1 MLSKVE
7 CPFEV
12 KAVDDKGN
20 FEGYASVFNN
30 VDLGDDIILPGA
42 FVKVKT
48 TRSGQLK
55 LALFHDLRKLIGTAS
70 YTQDSHGLHLQGKV
84 NLNVSYAKDAYELMR
99 DGGPLDS
106 MSIGFNTITAAYE
119 ERSGRT
125 VRVIKEAELW
135 EASLVP
141 FGMNPEA
148 QITSVKSDIRMFEN
162 ALRDRMGLSQ
172 KEAAAVASL
181 GFPAIH
187 RDGGQADTVIVDELK
202 NLSQFIESQFGA
214 SL

>member
-1 MLSKVE
+1 MLNKLDV
-7 CPFEV
+7 PFEV
-12 KAVDDKGN
+12 KAADDRGN

-48 TRSGQLK
+48 TRAGRLK
-55 LALFHDLRKLIGTAS
+55 LALFHDLTRLIGSADFK
-70 YTQDSHGLHLQGKV
+70 QDDHGLFIKGQV
-84 NLNVSYAKDAYELMR
+84 NLNVSYARDAYELMK
-99 DGGPLDS
+99 DGTLDS

-125 VRVIKEAELW
+125 VRLIKEAELW
-135 EASLVP
+135 EGSIVP

-148 QITSVKSDIRMFEN
+148 QVTTVKSDIRLFES
-162 ALRDRMGLSQ
+162 ALRERMGLSQ

-187 RDGGQADTVIVDELK
+187 RDGAAADTETVAELK
-202 NLSQFIESQFGA
+202 KFGNTIQ
-214 SL
+214 SIFEGK